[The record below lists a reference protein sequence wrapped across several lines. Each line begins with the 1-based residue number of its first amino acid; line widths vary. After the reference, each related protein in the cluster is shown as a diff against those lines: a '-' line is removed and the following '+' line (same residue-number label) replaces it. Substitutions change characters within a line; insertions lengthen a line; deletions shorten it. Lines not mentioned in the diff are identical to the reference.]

1 MSSLI
6 YEGDSDKC
14 DHYLLQGCLSRTAHN
29 LMSSNSF
36 VLFKNDTDMG
46 FSDSPLIGK
55 SIRNSFCS
63 IVSEVKQLMN
73 DVGHTEKEKKDV
85 DSEEYHNVPLKNSGW

>member
-1 MSSLI
+1 VILI
-6 YEGDSDKC
+6 NVITIFSRDVP
-14 DHYLLQGCLSRTAHN
+14 SRTAHN
-29 LMSSNSF
+29 LMSSNSL
-36 VLFKNDTDMG
+36 VLFKNDTDPG
-46 FSDSPLIGK
+46 FSGSPLIGK
-55 SIRNSFCS
+55 SIRKPFCS